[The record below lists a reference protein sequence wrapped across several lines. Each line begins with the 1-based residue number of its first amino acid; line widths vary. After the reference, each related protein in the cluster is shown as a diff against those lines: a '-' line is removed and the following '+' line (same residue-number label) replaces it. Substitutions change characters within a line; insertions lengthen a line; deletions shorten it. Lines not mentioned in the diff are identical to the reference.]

1 MSEKIQQ
8 FVLLWVFLWLVQRLV
23 QSWASHPHS
32 SPSKGS
38 STTRTTSYSLLATL
52 QLRTTTT
59 AAPAKAL
66 STPLSQC
73 FVVMA
78 PVACLSLLGCDSL
91 VLPSSDRALPRK
103 KHETSPRLRKRP
115 KRNQKRAFAANL
127 RPNCRQH

>member
-32 SPSKGS
+32 SHSALKGS

-59 AAPAKAL
+59 AAAPAKAF

-73 FVVMA
+73 FVVMLRLLD
-78 PVACLSLLGCDSL
+78 PSLLCG
-91 VLPSSDRALPRK
+91 
-103 KHETSPRLRKRP
+103 
-115 KRNQKRAFAANL
+115 
-127 RPNCRQH
+127 

>member
-32 SPSKGS
+32 SHSALKGSS

-59 AAPAKAL
+59 AAAPSGKAL

-73 FVVMA
+73 FVVMRLLDSSL
-78 PVACLSLLGCDSL
+78 PV
-91 VLPSSDRALPRK
+91 
-103 KHETSPRLRKRP
+103 
-115 KRNQKRAFAANL
+115 
-127 RPNCRQH
+127 